1 MLQDS
6 FANKIFMQV
15 IQNTRKRI
23 YIYFILLLFLVIAYL
38 PLSSFL
44 FALKNDALTANFP
57 NKYFFSAAL
66 HSGYLP
72 VWNPYVNFGLPLY
85 ADPGF
90 AFWNPITWIFGWLGY
105 SVPML
110 TVEIL
115 FYIWLAGISMYELG
129 KWLGHSSRISFS
141 MGIMYMCCG
150 FFVGNL
156 QHTNFLT
163 CAAFL
168 PLVTKTWLN
177 LQKSFNIQKL
187 LFCEAALYMMATGGH
202 PAIPFACLYFLFFVQ
217 AAIIILD
224 SATENRI
231 HALLRSFKVN
241 LILFIGFIALAA
253 PLLYSYIEIYSR
265 FTRSDLVIQSSYSDT
280 GFDPASYLSFIFPFS
295 TTANDTVFS
304 NDPLMRNGYF
314 SLAGLICLGIVLL
327 RRKNNFQK
335 IFLFSG
341 IAMLILSLGG
351 TVKEFLYPLMPLLDH
366 IRTNGEFRVFS
377 LLSFIVAG
385 SYLFAELLEG
395 DLIKQFNRILLILAG
410 ISSAIIL
417 CWFVFAASG
426 IHKSME
432 AGKGFLRNIK
442 LLLEEM
448 PFFDRIFINAVMI
461 LLITAGYFLL
471 RKRIRIRILLPLMLM
486 TDLIMFNWSQL
497 PVTGVQLLSPYA
509 IQHYFSDVP
518 AGIPKPE
525 LEPVIRNQS
534 PDSKLPTVVGCW
546 SYYSKQPGTPFQ
558 CSYPSILNSTK
569 AYFKSPLPD
578 SINQKPF
585 IFTTNPGLN
594 YNLQI
599 VSFAPSEIS
608 LTVEAE
614 NQDSLI
620 LLQNNYFRWKATVN
634 GRQVAVRP
642 AAIAFMSIPLEKG
655 ANEVSFY
662 FDSRM
667 ILIIVIFSSLLWIL
681 FITAVWRKKKPE
693 F

>member
-1 MLQDS
+1 MP
-6 FANKIFMQV
+6 V
-15 IQNTRKRI
+15 IRFHRKRI

-38 PLSSFL
+38 PLSAFL

-66 HSGYLP
+66 HSGYIP
-72 VWNPYVNFGLPLY
+72 VWNPYINFGLPLY

-90 AFWNPITWIFGWLGY
+90 AFWNPVTWLFGWIGY

-141 MGIMYMCCG
+141 MAIMYMCCG

-168 PLVTKTWLN
+168 PLVIKTWLN

-202 PAIPFACLYFLFFVQ
+202 PAIPFGCLYFLFFLQV
-217 AAIIILD
+217 AIIIFD
-224 SATENRI
+224 TPAENRI
-231 HALLRSFKVN
+231 RTILRSLKAN

-253 PLLYSYIEIYSR
+253 PFLYSYIEIYSR
-265 FTRSDLVIQSSYSDT
+265 FTRSATVIQSSYSDT

-295 TTANDTVFS
+295 TTATSAVFN

-314 SLAGLICLGIVLL
+314 SLVGLICLGTVLL
-327 RRKNNFQK
+327 RRKNGNQK

-341 IAMLILSLGG
+341 IAMLMLSLGG
-351 TVKEFLYPLMPLLDH
+351 TVKEFLYPLLPLLDH
-366 IRTNGEFRVFS
+366 IRTNGEFRVFG

-385 SYLFAELLEG
+385 SYMIAELLEG
-395 DLIKQFNRILLILAG
+395 GQIKQFNRVLMILAG
-410 ISSAIIL
+410 ISTTIVL
-417 CWFVFAASG
+417 CWFVFSAPG
-426 IHKSME
+426 IHKSTE
-432 AGKGFLRNIK
+432 SVKSFLHRIK
-442 LLLEEM
+442 WLLDEM
-448 PFFDRIFINAVMI
+448 SFFDRIFINAVMI
-461 LLITAGYFLL
+461 ILITTGYFLL
-471 RKRIRIRILLPLMLM
+471 KKRIRIRILLPLLVM
-486 TDLIMFNWSQL
+486 TDLIIFNWSQL
-497 PVTGVQLLSPYA
+497 PVTGVQLLSPWA
-509 IQHYFSDVP
+509 IQHYFSGVP

-525 LEPVIRNQS
+525 LEPIIRNQS
-534 PDSKLPTVVGCW
+534 PETKLPKVVGCW

-558 CSYPSILNSTK
+558 CSYPSILNSTST
-569 AYFKSPLPD
+569 YFKSPLPD

-585 IFTTNPGLN
+585 IFTTNPGIKN
-594 YNLQI
+594 KLQI
-599 VSFAPSEIS
+599 LTFSPSEIN
-608 LTVEAE
+608 LTVSAE
-614 NQDSLI
+614 EKDTLI

-634 GRQVAVRP
+634 SKQVTVVP

-655 ANEVSFY
+655 ANRVRFY
-662 FDSRM
+662 FDYHT
-667 ILIIVIFSSLLWIL
+667 ILIIVIFSGLMWIL
-681 FITAVWRKKKPE
+681 LMIAVWRENRPE
-693 F
+693 ILI